1 MSGSPVVTL
10 RRLQSA
16 ISSAA
21 GVDVESLPLVSALVE
36 QMEAGSLRFDR
47 PSLLAHRDRL
57 RNWQIADKVISAS
70 GCTPST
76 HAAYVAEAANAGLV
90 PMAWPTFRL
99 RGYALPG
106 VVTSSRG

>member
-10 RRLQSA
+10 RRLQTA
-16 ISSAA
+16 IKESA
-21 GVDVESLPLVSALVE
+21 GVDVESLALVEALVE
-36 QMEAGSLRFDR
+36 QMDAGSLRFDR

-57 RNWQIADKVISAS
+57 RNWQIADRVISQS

-76 HAAYVAEAANAGLV
+76 HATYAADASKEGLA